1 MRKALAA
8 TASAG
13 ALLLAAA
20 TPAATAAPNER
31 ACANGMH
38 GTMNAHMTVPHVT
51 PGHDVAHAKI
61 PHFCAEH

>member
-31 ACANGMH
+31 ACANGH
-38 GTMNAHMTVPHVT
+38 GTHVAHATVPHSNHT
-51 PGHDVAHAKI
+51 AHMKI
-61 PHFCAEH
+61 PHFCDD